1 MTTWPTVAS
10 HDRAQQIHNVVTA
23 LWEGRNVVQPI
34 NNVVVAL
41 MPQRQNCRIAPKL
54 PQHCVVNLTHGVLWM
69 LYWQRWCNVEIA
81 TSNLKCLHNLNT
93 TTSNSQRCTTNVTSK
108 LDSKFTSQ
116 HIMDVPMAM
125 SIQLC
130 NHNIKFV
137 TSSRSRYYAVELML
151 RQLSKEYKI

>member
-41 MPQRQNCRIAPKL
+41 MPQHQNCRIAPKL
-54 PQHCVVNLTHGVLWM
+54 PQHCIISLTHGVLWM
-69 LYWQRWCNVEIA
+69 LYRQRCCNVEIA
-81 TSNLKCLHNLNT
+81 TSKLKCLHNLNT